1 MKEFEGKIA
10 IVTGASRG
18 IGRAI
23 ALKFAGEGA
32 RVALV
37 ARNAEALNELVG
49 EIKGAGG
56 EAVAIPLDVTDSRAV
71 ADGVNEVISHWKRV
85 DFLVNNAGITRDTLL
100 MRMKEEDWDRVIS
113 VNLKGAFNFSK
124 AVIRQM
130 MKQRSGVI
138 VNISSVVGII
148 GNAGQTNYAA
158 SKAGLIAFTKSLAK
172 EVGPRNVRVVAVAPG
187 FIETDMTAVLP
198 DEVKKAYFS
207 NIPLRRF
214 GKPEDVAELV
224 AFLCSDRASYITGQT
239 FIIDGGLT

>member
-1 MKEFEGKIA
+1 MREFEGKIA

-18 IGRAI
+18 IGKAI
-23 ALKFAGEGA
+23 ALRLSNGGA
-32 RVALV
+32 KVAAV
-37 ARNAEALNELVG
+37 ARNADALNELVS
-49 EIKGAGG
+49 EIKGNGG
-56 EAVAIPLDVTDSRAV
+56 EAVAIPLDVTDFRAV
-71 ADGVNEVISHWKRV
+71 NDGVNEVISHWGKV
-85 DFLVNNAGITRDTLL
+85 DFLVNNAGITKDTLL
-100 MRMKEEDWDRVIS
+100 MRMKESDWDAVIS
-113 VNLKGAFNFSK
+113 INLKGAFNFSR

-130 MKQRSGVI
+130 MKQRHGVI

-187 FIETDMTAVLP
+187 FIETDMTAALP
-198 DEVKKAYFS
+198 EEIKQAYFDS
-207 NIPLRRF
+207 IPLRRF

-224 AFLCSDRASYITGQT
+224 AFLCSERASYITGQT

>member
-1 MKEFEGKIA
+1 MKEFDGKVA

-23 ALKFAGEGA
+23 ALKMASEGA
-32 RVALV
+32 KVATI
-37 ARNAEALNELVG
+37 ARNAELLKEVVN
-49 EIKGAGG
+49 EIKSSGG
-56 EAVAIPLDVTDSRAV
+56 EAVAIPMDVTDFNAV
-71 ADGVNEVISHWKRV
+71 NDAVSEVIGHWGRV
-85 DFLVNNAGITRDTLL
+85 DFLINNAGITRDTLL
-100 MRMKEEDWDRVIS
+100 MRMKEADWDAVIS

-124 AVIRQM
+124 AVVRQM

-172 EVGPRNVRVVAVAPG
+172 ELGPRNVRVVAVAPG
-187 FIETDMTAVLP
+187 FIETDMTSNLP
-198 DEVKKAYFS
+198 EAIKKAYFD

-224 AFLCSDRASYITGQT
+224 AFLCSDKAAYITGQT
-239 FIIDGGLT
+239 YIIDGGLT

>member
-1 MKEFEGKIA
+1 MKEYEGKIA

-198 DEVKKAYFS
+198 DEVKKAYFN